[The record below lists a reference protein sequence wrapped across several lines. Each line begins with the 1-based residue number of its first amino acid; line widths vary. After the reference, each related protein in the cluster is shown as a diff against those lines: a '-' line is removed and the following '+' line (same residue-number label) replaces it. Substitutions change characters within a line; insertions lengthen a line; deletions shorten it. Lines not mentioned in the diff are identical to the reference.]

1 MSNKEREMNDWAL
14 KYRPKKLNELV
25 GQDVNKEILSTL
37 VAENKLFNA
46 MIFYGRSGCGKTT
59 TARILVNELDAES
72 VELDAASNNGVDDAR
87 NIKDIASKLAL
98 TGRHKVITIDEAHML
113 SKAAW
118 NALLK
123 AIEEP
128 NEKTHF
134 VFCTTEYTAIPATI
148 RGRSQ
153 MFKFYS
159 IPRETLKEYAKH
171 ILQLEGSQLDDDCI
185 DLIVRESKGQ
195 VRDLLKLLQ
204 VASEQGLV
212 TEEKLRRFLAIPDTR
227 GMGAYIDA
235 VLSGN
240 AKMAVKVLKGLSTD
254 LLEWRNRLEQLVY
267 EVLEDRFEIEELSY
281 PIAQTSKLRQL
292 GANYTPKQFG
302 KLLDFLLKITKAE
315 TAYQLLYVL
324 AVEGID

>member
-1 MSNKEREMNDWAL
+1 MEDWAL
-14 KYRPKKLNELV
+14 KYRPQTLDSLV
-25 GQDVNKEILSTL
+25 GQEVNRDILKKL

-46 MIFYGRSGCGKTT
+46 MIFYGKSGCGKTT
-59 TARILVNELDAES
+59 TARILVNELNAEV

-98 TGRHKVITIDEAHML
+98 TGQQKIIIIDEAHML

-134 VFCTTEYTAIPATI
+134 IFCTTEYAAIPATI

-159 IPRETLKEYAKH
+159 IPKEVLFDYAKT
-171 ILQLEGSQLDDDCI
+171 ILTRENKSLQDDCI
-185 DLIVRESKGQ
+185 ELIVRESKGQ
-195 VRDLLKLLQ
+195 VRDLLKMLQ
-204 VASEQGLV
+204 IAAEQGY
-212 TEEKLRRFLAIPDTR
+212 TTAEQFSKFLAIPDTK
-227 GMGAYIDA
+227 GMGAFLSA

-240 AKMAVKVLKGLSTD
+240 TKLAVKVLKDLNTD
-254 LLEWRNRLEQLVY
+254 LIEWKNRLESLIY
-267 EVLEDRFEIEELSY
+267 EILEDKYEISELSY
-281 PIAQTSKLRQL
+281 PIQQTSMFRELAATYKPQ
-292 GANYTPKQFG
+292 AFG
-302 KLLDFLLKITKAE
+302 KILDYLLKINKADN
-315 TAYQLLYVL
+315 AYQLLYVL
-324 AVEGID
+324 ATLGVDEL

>member
-1 MSNKEREMNDWAL
+1 MNDWAL

-59 TARILVNELDAES
+59 TARILVNELDAEA

-171 ILQLEGSQLDDDCI
+171 ILQLEGSELDDDCI

-204 VASEQGLV
+204 VASEQGLT

-324 AVEGID
+324 AVEGIE

>member
-1 MSNKEREMNDWAL
+1 MNDWAL

-59 TARILVNELDAES
+59 TARILVNELDAEA

-159 IPRETLKEYAKH
+159 IPRETLKGYAKH
-171 ILQLEGSQLDDDCI
+171 ILQLEGSELDDDCI

-204 VASEQGLV
+204 VASEQGLT

-254 LLEWRNRLEQLVY
+254 LLEWRNRLEQLIY

>member
-1 MSNKEREMNDWAL
+1 MNDWAL

-171 ILQLEGSQLDDDCI
+171 ILQLEGSELDDDCI

-204 VASEQGLV
+204 VASEQGLK

>member
-1 MSNKEREMNDWAL
+1 MNDWAL

-59 TARILVNELDAES
+59 TARILVNELDAEA

-171 ILQLEGSQLDDDCI
+171 ILQLEGSELDDDCI

-204 VASEQGLV
+204 VASEQGLT

-281 PIAQTSKLRQL
+281 SIAQTSKLRQL

>member
-1 MSNKEREMNDWAL
+1 MEDWAL
-14 KYRPKKLNELV
+14 KYRPQTLDSLV
-25 GQDVNKEILSTL
+25 GQEVNRDILKKL

-46 MIFYGRSGCGKTT
+46 MIFYGKSGCGKTT
-59 TARILVNELDAES
+59 TARILVNELNAEV

-98 TGRHKVITIDEAHML
+98 TGQQKIIIIDEAHML

-134 VFCTTEYTAIPATI
+134 IFCTTEYAAIPATI

-159 IPRETLKEYAKH
+159 IPKEVLFDYAKT
-171 ILQLEGSQLDDDCI
+171 ILTRENKSLQDDCI
-185 DLIVRESKGQ
+185 ELIVRESKGQ
-195 VRDLLKLLQ
+195 VRDLLKMLQ
-204 VASEQGLV
+204 IAAEQGY
-212 TEEKLRRFLAIPDTR
+212 TTAEQFSKFLAIPDTK
-227 GMGAYIDA
+227 GMGAFLSA

-240 AKMAVKVLKGLSTD
+240 TKLAVKVLKDLNTD
-254 LLEWRNRLEQLVY
+254 LIEWKNRLESLIY
-267 EVLEDRFEIEELSY
+267 EILEDKYEISELSY
-281 PIAQTSKLRQL
+281 PIQQTSKFR
-292 GANYTPKQFG
+292 
-302 KLLDFLLKITKAE
+302 
-315 TAYQLLYVL
+315 
-324 AVEGID
+324 

>member
-1 MSNKEREMNDWAL
+1 MNDWAL

-59 TARILVNELDAES
+59 TARILVNELDAEA

-134 VFCTTEYTAIPATI
+134 IFCTTEYTAIPATI

-159 IPRETLKEYAKH
+159 IPRETLKEYARH
-171 ILQLEGSQLDDDCI
+171 ILQLEGSELDDDCI

-204 VASEQGLV
+204 VASEQGLA

>member
-1 MSNKEREMNDWAL
+1 MNDWAL

-59 TARILVNELDAES
+59 TARILVNELDAEA

-98 TGRHKVITIDEAHML
+98 TGRHRVITIDEAHML

-134 VFCTTEYTAIPATI
+134 IFCTTEYTAIPATI

-159 IPRETLKEYAKH
+159 IPRETLKEYARH
-171 ILQLEGSQLDDDCI
+171 ILQLEGSELDDDCI

-204 VASEQGLV
+204 VASEQGLA

-292 GANYTPKQFG
+292 GANYTTKQFG

>member
-1 MSNKEREMNDWAL
+1 MNDWAL

-59 TARILVNELDAES
+59 TARILVNELDAEAI
-72 VELDAASNNGVDDAR
+72 ELDAASNNGVDDAR

-159 IPRETLKEYAKH
+159 IPRETLKEYARH
-171 ILQLEGSQLDDDCI
+171 ILQLEGSELDDDCI

-204 VASEQGLV
+204 VASEQGLT

-292 GANYTPKQFG
+292 GVSYTPKQFG

>member
-1 MSNKEREMNDWAL
+1 MNDWAL

-204 VASEQGLV
+204 VASEQGLT

-324 AVEGID
+324 AVEGIE

>member
-1 MSNKEREMNDWAL
+1 MNDWAL
-14 KYRPKKLNELV
+14 KYRPKKLVDLV
-25 GQDVNKEILSTL
+25 GQEVNKEILTKL
-37 VAENKLFNA
+37 VDEGRLFNA

-59 TARILVNELDAES
+59 TARILVNELHAE
-72 VELDAASNNGVDDAR
+72 VIELDAASNNGVEDAR

-98 TGRHKVITIDEAHML
+98 SGRDKIIIIDEAHML

-134 VFCTTEYTAIPATI
+134 IFCTTEYTAIPTTI

-159 IPRETLKEYAKH
+159 IQPEVLKDYAKH
-171 ILQLEGSQLDDDCI
+171 ILHEEGFELDDDCI
-185 DLIVRESKGQ
+185 DLVIRESKGQ

-204 VASEQGLV
+204 VASEQHL
-212 TEEKLRRFLAIPDTR
+212 TTAEKLQKFLAIPDTR
-227 GMGAYIDA
+227 GMGAYLDA

-240 AKMAVKVLKGLSTD
+240 AKMAVKVLKSLNTD
-254 LLEWRNRLEQLVY
+254 LMEWRNRLEQLVY
-267 EVLEDRFEIEELSY
+267 EILEDKFNINELTY

-292 GANYTPKQFG
+292 GETYTPQQFG
-302 KLLDFLLKITKAE
+302 KVLDYLLKVNRAD

-324 AVEGID
+324 ATLGIG

>member
-1 MSNKEREMNDWAL
+1 MNDWAL

-59 TARILVNELDAES
+59 TARILVNELDAEA

-171 ILQLEGSQLDDDCI
+171 ILQLEGSELDDDCI

-204 VASEQGLV
+204 VASEQGLT

>member
-1 MSNKEREMNDWAL
+1 MNDWAL
-14 KYRPKKLNELV
+14 KYRPKKLSELV

-37 VAENKLFNA
+37 VAEDKLFNA

-59 TARILVNELDAES
+59 TARILVNELDAEA

-159 IPRETLKEYAKH
+159 IPRETLKEYARN
-171 ILQLEGSQLDDDCI
+171 ILQLEGSELDDDCI

-204 VASEQGLV
+204 VASEQGLA

>member
-1 MSNKEREMNDWAL
+1 MNDWAL

-59 TARILVNELDAES
+59 TARILVNELDAEA

-171 ILQLEGSQLDDDCI
+171 ILQLEGSELDDDCI

-204 VASEQGLV
+204 VASEQGLT
-212 TEEKLRRFLAIPDTR
+212 TEEKLRRFMAIPDTR